1 MMKLF
6 SHPARKEAFRT
17 RSPGR
22 DLAGDRA
29 LIESIE
35 RAIDDAMHNLQ
46 AQKDKLATRM
56 QDALDRAS
64 LTVGNDT
71 YEQETRASDRTE
83 ALRKFENELASARA
97 RLSVVEGQ
105 LTNMEFVRSV
115 FLSRFPKPDAR

>member
-6 SHPARKEAFRT
+6 SRSPQKEVFRT
-17 RSPGR
+17 RAPGR

-29 LIESIE
+29 LIETIE
-35 RAIDDAMHNLQ
+35 RAIDEAMHNLQ
-46 AQKDKLATRM
+46 AQKDGLATRM

-64 LTVGNDT
+64 VTVGNDT

-83 ALRKFENELASARA
+83 ALRKFENELAGARA
-97 RLSVVEGQ
+97 RLSVVEGH

-115 FLSRFPKPDAR
+115 FLSRFPNPKSS